1 MMTSNSSH
9 DNVGKDEGM
18 FSDKELTRMALS
30 PGALGMEYSWNYQKQ
45 MSVPFCLML
54 APMLKKIY
62 RNDPEGYS
70 DSLTR
75 NLEFFNVTHYLA
87 PFVGGIVLSME
98 ELVAK
103 SELKPEAVSQVKT
116 ALMGPISG
124 IGDAFFLNT
133 LRVVCAGIGVSL
145 SLSGSLFGPIVF
157 LLAFN
162 IPAFACRIF
171 GARVGYH
178 LGVSFLSKV
187 QESGMMSKVMTA
199 AGIVGIMVIGSMTV
213 SMTSVSIPITFG
225 AGESIATIQSVLDG
239 IMPGMLALVALVA
252 YYIALSKKVSPMVLI
267 VVTMIIGV
275 AGAFFGVLG

>member
-187 QESGMMSKVMTA
+187 QESGMMSKVVTA

-225 AGESIATIQSVLDG
+225 SGESIATIQSVLDG

>member
-213 SMTSVSIPITFG
+213 SMTSVSIPIAFG
-225 AGESIATIQSVLDG
+225 SGESIATIQSVLDG

-252 YYIALSKKVSPMVLI
+252 YYIALSKKVSPIVLI

>member
-213 SMTSVSIPITFG
+213 SMTSVSIPIAFG
-225 AGESIATIQSVLDG
+225 SGESIATIQSVLDG

-267 VVTMIIGV
+267 VATMIIGV

>member
-225 AGESIATIQSVLDG
+225 SGESIATIQSVLDG

>member
-225 AGESIATIQSVLDG
+225 SGESIATIQSVLDG

-252 YYIALSKKVSPMVLI
+252 YYIALTKKVSPMVLI

>member
-199 AGIVGIMVIGSMTV
+199 VGIVGIMVIGSMTV

-225 AGESIATIQSVLDG
+225 SGESIATIQSVLDG

-252 YYIALSKKVSPMVLI
+252 YYIALSKKASPMVLI

>member
-1 MMTSNSSH
+1 MTTSNPSLKS
-9 DNVGKDEGM
+9 DEKAVGM
-18 FSDKELTRMALS
+18 FSDKDLARMALS

-62 RNDPEGYS
+62 MDDPKGYS
-70 DSLTR
+70 DSLAR
-75 NLEFFNVTHYLA
+75 HLEFFNVTHYLA
-87 PFVGGIVLSME
+87 PFVGGVVLSME

-103 SELKPEAVSQVKT
+103 DEIKPEAVSQVKT

-145 SLSGSLFGPIVF
+145 SLSGSILGPIVF

-171 GARVGYH
+171 GARAGYH
-178 LGVSFLSKV
+178 LGVSFLSKA
-187 QESGMMSKVMTA
+187 QESGMMSKIVTA

-213 SMTSVSIPITFG
+213 SMTSVSIPISFG
-225 AGESIATIQSVLDG
+225 SGESVMAIQSVLDG
-239 IMPGMLALVALVA
+239 IMPGMLALVALIA
-252 YYIALSKKVSPMVLI
+252 YYIALSKKVSPMLLI
-267 VVTMIIGV
+267 VFTMVIGV
-275 AGAFFGVLG
+275 AGAYFGVLG

>member
-199 AGIVGIMVIGSMTV
+199 VGIVGIMVIGSMTV

-225 AGESIATIQSVLDG
+225 SGESIATIQSVLDG

>member
-75 NLEFFNVTHYLA
+75 NLEFFNVTHYFA

-178 LGVSFLSKV
+178 LGVSFLSKA

-213 SMTSVSIPITFG
+213 SMTSVSIPIAFG
-225 AGESIATIQSVLDG
+225 SGESIATIQSVLDG

>member
-87 PFVGGIVLSME
+87 PSVGGIVLSME

-103 SELKPEAVSQVKT
+103 SELEPEAVSQVKT

-225 AGESIATIQSVLDG
+225 SGESIATIQSVLDG

-252 YYIALSKKVSPMVLI
+252 YYIALSKKASPMVLI

>member
-75 NLEFFNVTHYLA
+75 ILEFFNVTHYLA

-225 AGESIATIQSVLDG
+225 SGESIATIQSVLDG

>member
-199 AGIVGIMVIGSMTV
+199 AGIIGIMVIGSMTV

-225 AGESIATIQSVLDG
+225 SGESIATIQSVLDG

>member
-225 AGESIATIQSVLDG
+225 SGESIATIQSVLDA

>member
-213 SMTSVSIPITFG
+213 SMTSVSSPITFG
-225 AGESIATIQSVLDG
+225 SGESIATIQSVLDG

>member
-178 LGVSFLSKV
+178 LGASFLSKV

-213 SMTSVSIPITFG
+213 SMTSVSIPIAFG
-225 AGESIATIQSVLDG
+225 SGESIATIQSVLDG

>member
-1 MMTSNSSH
+1 
-9 DNVGKDEGM
+9 
-18 FSDKELTRMALS
+18 MALS

-70 DSLTR
+70 DSLAR

-213 SMTSVSIPITFG
+213 SMTSVSIPIAFG
-225 AGESIATIQSVLDG
+225 SGESIATIQSVLDG